1 MQTNPIPGV
10 MNTLKEAGF
19 DEEQRMAI
27 IKSTT
32 DMQYPLLE
40 AIENLETR
48 MDARFEKLATR
59 FEDLENRIS
68 NQTLILATLI
78 VTSHLGVLALLKFGT
93 PG

>member
-40 AIENLETR
+40 AIGKLE
-48 MDARFEKLATR
+48 AR

>member
-40 AIENLETR
+40 AIGKLE
-48 MDARFEKLATR
+48 AR

-68 NQTLILATLI
+68 NQTLIRATLI
-78 VTSHLGVLALLKFGT
+78 VTSHLGVLALLKFGS

>member
-10 MNTLKEAGF
+10 MNTLKEADF
-19 DEEQRMAI
+19 DEDQRLAI
-27 IKSTT
+27 TTAIT

-40 AIENLETR
+40 AIQ
-48 MDARFEKLATR
+48 KL
-59 FEDLENRIS
+59 DNRIS

-78 VTSHLGVLALLKFGT
+78 VTSQLGMLALLKFGI